1 MAHDYPP
8 PILQWISYEYYAW
21 QHKGLLSGECAQ
33 LGVNGAIDQQSLS
46 LLHERGLC
54 HLCNT

>member
-1 MAHDYPP
+1 MTDYPP